1 MNDITLIMEYLDPDD
16 YSKYEAPEIITFCF
30 HHNRYDFF
38 ITTYF
43 SEIFDEKEDFLGLEV
58 RKNDY
63 IIAKYGI
70 SNSCNEI
77 AFIHKEK
84 IWVRP
89 RYRKTLLNFYNKI
102 KKTLSYFVYTYK
114 EYIDENGEYV
124 QLNSYELTEDDKEEI
139 LDIWQL
145 IVKEIFKKEKG
156 ENE

>member
-38 ITTYF
+38 ITSYF

-58 RKNDY
+58 RVDNY
-63 IIAKYGI
+63 IIAYYGMCTSEHEVAYI
-70 SNSCNEI
+70 P
-77 AFIHKEK
+77 KEK
-84 IWVRP
+84 IVVSP
-89 RYRKTLLNFYNKI
+89 KYRKILLNFYNRI
-102 KKTLSYFVYTYK
+102 KKTLYCLNFIYK
-114 EYIDENGEYV
+114 EFIDENGEYV
-124 QLNSYELTEDDKEEI
+124 ELYNYNLTDDDKEEI

>member
-58 RKNDY
+58 RIDNYTVAYYGMCVFEHEKAY
-63 IIAKYGI
+63 IP
-70 SNSCNEI
+70 
-77 AFIHKEK
+77 KEK
-84 IWVRP
+84 IVVSP
-89 RYRKTLLNFYNKI
+89 KYRRIILSFYNRV
-102 KKTLSYFVYTYK
+102 KKSLCYLTYTYK
-114 EYIDENGEYV
+114 EFIDENGEYV
-124 QLNSYELTEDDKEEI
+124 ELNGYELTENDKEEI

-156 ENE
+156 ENK